1 MKYNY
6 FLKTMCN
13 ISFATVL
20 LILTTGM
27 FVSCGKKVEREIIIG
42 THIPLSGI
50 GSMLGV
56 DQNWAYKQAVADIN
70 NDGGI
75 FVKEF
80 NAKLPVKLVIIDDE
94 SDSGK
99 AAAAVERLIKRDKV
113 DLILSGQV
121 GAMGVLPGMITAEK
135 YKKYYH
141 GTVIWKHNFLEH
153 NFKWCT
159 MYFIEIPA
167 IGVMPFEVFNS
178 LPPDQRPKRI
188 GLFMEDS
195 FDGKAMGDGAAQV
208 AKMYKY
214 NIALRVTMGMG
225 AKDFSTQVLK
235 GKAAKVDAIISM
247 ANVPE
252 MVTLIRQMKENN
264 FSVKAFQG
272 IKGTWSPEF
281 WKALGKDA
289 EGILADGFWSE
300 DYPFKG
306 AKELGKRYY
315 KDFDEHSVSAGA
327 YYALCQILWK
337 AIEVAG
343 SLDSAKVRQAV
354 IDTKFETVNGPV
366 DYDEKG
372 VAIYPAANFQWR
384 DGTQTIIYPFNLTKN
399 KAVAMKPWNKR

>member
-1 MKYNY
+1 MNCNY
-6 FLKTMCN
+6 LLKTTFN
-13 ISFATVL
+13 ISFAIVL
-20 LILTTGM
+20 FILTAGILI
-27 FVSCGKKVEREIIIG
+27 SCGKKAEREIIIG
-42 THIPLSGI
+42 AHIPLSGV
-50 GSMLGV
+50 GSLVGI
-56 DQNWAYKQAVADIN
+56 DQKWSYEQAVKDIN
-70 NDGGI
+70 EAGGI

-80 NAKLPVKLVIIDDE
+80 NAKLPVKLIIVDDE

-113 DLILSGQV
+113 DLLLSGQV

-153 NFKWCT
+153 HFKWTT
-159 MYFIEIPA
+159 MYFVEIPA

-178 LPPDQRPKRI
+178 LPAGQKPKKI
-188 GLFMEDS
+188 GIFMEDS

-214 NIALRVTMGMG
+214 NVALRVTMGLG

-235 GKAAKVDAIISM
+235 GKAAGVDAIITM
-247 ANVPE
+247 CNVPE
-252 MVTLIRQMKENN
+252 AVTLIRQMKENN

-272 IKGTWSPEF
+272 FKGTWSTEF
-281 WKALGKDA
+281 WKALGSDA
-289 EGILADGFWSE
+289 EGVLLDGFWSE
-300 DYPFKG
+300 DYPYKG
-306 AKELGKRYY
+306 AKELGERYY
-315 KDFDEHSVSAGA
+315 KDFDKHSVSVGA
-327 YYALCQILWK
+327 YYALCQTLWK

-366 DYDEKG
+366 DYDEQG

-384 DGTQTIIYPFNLTKN
+384 DGRQTIVYPFNLTKN
-399 KAVAMKPWNKR
+399 KAVAMKPWDKR